1 MILLLL
7 RRFTL
12 RHWRDAPGQSAL
24 LVLILALGI
33 AVYFSIRL
41 ANRAAVTSFRHFT
54 ELVTA
59 SSDWVI
65 QAPAGDL
72 PETILPELRAA
83 LGAAPVNLIPVVEST
98 ATRPPSGTNEA
109 IGSRATFQILGVD
122 LLGLQNLVDRA
133 QVQRGWFRG
142 QGSASGRETGG
153 DDDRAFWETFRDPR
167 AVFVSAAL
175 AAREALAAGDTLT
188 LILNENVVPLRV
200 AGVIPDQPGRPA
212 APATFL
218 VMDLPALQRLTGRE
232 GRLSRVEFLVEPG
245 PDEAARRAALGALLG
260 REARGRWLVT
270 TPADRRD
277 AGAMMTRAFR
287 LNLTVLSLIAL
298 LVGLYLIVQ
307 ALDGAVVRRREEIGV
322 LRSLG
327 VTESAIR
334 RAWLAEAALV
344 GLVGGALGVGL
355 GWAGAQFTV
364 RLVGRTV
371 NALYYANSAESAA
384 LAPGELVL
392 ALGLAVAASVV
403 AGWWPARN
411 AARTPPAQLLVR
423 HAALAPAAWALRHP
437 GLGAGLVLLGGA
449 CALLPPLRFEG
460 GVRFPLGGYAAALL
474 WIVGGGILGG
484 WALARLARALRPLG
498 RHSATIRL
506 ATSHLVTPSGR
517 HALAAA
523 GLICAVAMTAGMVI
537 LVGSFDRTMR
547 GWIGR
552 TFQADLYVS
561 SAGAQSAS
569 TDNRMSPA
577 TWRALAGRPEV
588 ADANVIHAAEVT
600 LPGGTTVLAGG
611 SLAFMQRNMELAWVE
626 EPEGGISNLRFE
638 ISNSTPVLASE
649 SFSERFRLRRG
660 DGLVLP
666 TPAGP
671 QAVTIAGVFADY
683 GNERGSLV
691 VEARHFTNWFATK
704 HAASV
709 ILKLRDPADAERLRA
724 EFLATQPGLQV
735 FTNAHLRAEVLR
747 IFRQTFAITYALEV
761 IGLAVAVLG
770 LAMTLASV
778 LLGRR
783 AELTT
788 LRALGLT
795 RGELARAAAG
805 EGLLLAVAG
814 LAVGLAASLALGWL
828 LIRVINKQ
836 TFGWTLEFALP
847 AGQLA
852 LLAGV
857 VVATA
862 LGVSWAVGRWG
873 ARLPAEREE

>member
-1 MILLLL
+1 MTQLLL

-12 RHWRDAPGQSAL
+12 RHWRDAPGQSSL

-72 PETILPELRAA
+72 PEAILPELRAA

-98 ATRPPSGTNEA
+98 ATRPPSGRNEA
-109 IGSRATFQILGVD
+109 IGSRATFQILSVD
-122 LLGLQNLVDRA
+122 LLGIQNLVDRA

-142 QGSASGRETGG
+142 SKPEAEDE
-153 DDDRAFWETFRDPR
+153 DDGAFWETFRDPR

-175 AAREALAAGDTLT
+175 AARDALTVGDTLT
-188 LILNENVVPLRV
+188 LILNEDVVPLRV

-245 PDEAARRAALGALLG
+245 PDDAARRVALGALLG
-260 REARGRWLVT
+260 HEARGRWLVT

-327 VTESAIR
+327 VTEGAIR

-344 GLVGGALGVGL
+344 GLVGGAVGVGL
-355 GWAGAQFTV
+355 GWAGAQITV

-384 LAPGELVL
+384 LAPGELLL

-437 GLGAGLVLLGGA
+437 GLGVGLVVLGGL
-449 CALLPPLRFEG
+449 CALLPPLRFAG

-484 WALARLARALRPLG
+484 WALASVARGLRPLG
-498 RHSATIRL
+498 RHSATVRL

-517 HALAAA
+517 HVLATA

-552 TFQADLYVS
+552 TFQADLYLS

-569 TDNRMSPA
+569 TDNRLSPA
-577 TWRALAGRPEV
+577 TWRALAARPEV
-588 ADANVIHAAEVT
+588 VDANVIHAAEVT

-611 SLAFMQRNMELAWVE
+611 NLAFMQRHMELAWVE
-626 EPEGGISNLRFE
+626 APKGGISNLKFE

-649 SFSERFRLRRG
+649 SFSERFRLRQG
-660 DGLVLP
+660 DGLELP

-671 QAVTIAGVFADY
+671 RAVTIAGVFADY

-691 VEARHFTNWFATK
+691 VDRRHFTNWFATE

-709 ILKLRDPADAERLRA
+709 ILKLHAPADAERLRT
-724 EFLATQPGLQV
+724 EFLAEHPGLQA
-735 FTNAHLRAEVLR
+735 FTNAHLRDEVLR

-761 IGLAVAVLG
+761 IGLVVAVLG

-805 EGLLLAVAG
+805 EGLLVVVTG
-814 LAVGLAASLALGWL
+814 LAAGLAASLALGWL

-836 TFGWTLEFALP
+836 TFGWTLQFDLP

-852 LLAGV
+852 LLAGL